1 MPNMN
6 KKTFPGQPLFTE
18 LERETLLKIFP
29 KGIIAFDLETT
40 GLSPTFDHI
49 VEISALKITQEE
61 EETFSTLVHPP
72 IEIPEKVIAI
82 HGITNSMVKD
92 APERAEVLKS
102 FSDFIDGKAL
112 LAHNALFDIGFL
124 AQNYSELNLPFTSN
138 DVYCSV
144 KLSRKTFSSFPS
156 HKLSFLVKKLGIPL
170 ENHHRAFDDAVACLK
185 VFIKGLTQMEED
197 DLNNKTKTSFIK
209 ESYQLNFKDFAQK
222 SFSGLSTHHNTLK
235 KSLRD
240 GNLIQIKYNGGSQ
253 KNKFRPIRPI
263 SVIPRPQGLSLY
275 AHCLQTDHF
284 KFYLLKKIPEIK
296 KLKRE
301 EEEDWKRK
309 LEEKKTEKEKKVK

>member
-6 KKTFPGQPLFTE
+6 KKTPPGQSLFTD
-18 LERETLLKIFP
+18 LEREILFKHFP

-49 VEISALKITQEE
+49 VEISALKMTQGEE
-61 EETFSTLVHPP
+61 DTFSTLVHPP

-82 HGITNSMVKD
+82 HGITNAMVED
-92 APERAEVLKS
+92 APKREEVLKE
-102 FSDFIDGKAL
+102 FRGFIEGKAL

-124 AQNYSELNLPFTSN
+124 AQNFSQLNLPFTSN
-138 DVYCSV
+138 SVYCSV
-144 KLSRKTFSSFPS
+144 KLSRKAFSKFPS

-185 VFIKGLTQMEED
+185 VFIKGLNQMEED
-197 DLNNKTKTSFIK
+197 NLSNKTKTSFLK

-275 AHCLQTDHF
+275 AHCLQTDLF
-284 KFYLLKKIPEIK
+284 KFYLLRKIPEIK
-296 KLKRE
+296 NLKKA
-301 EEEDWKRK
+301 EEEDWKKK
-309 LEEKKTEKEKKVK
+309 LEEKKIEKENKVK